1 MPDVSIALSAK
12 DNYTTTLKKIAD
24 ATRTGVK
31 SIESL
36 QQSLDT
42 LNKTRVSVQL
52 NMTKVKNELREAKK
66 RFEETGD
73 AADELAMKDKQFE
86 LNNLASQL
94 KAVNANAIEAEKSM
108 RTLAGTNSKI
118 ANRQSAA
125 GGSSAKAG
133 SSGSM
138 LGTVGSAL
146 ATAGFGDMLSNSLS
160 GAAGAFFSSYYGATD
175 GAAIQSVLGNAIS
188 GATMGASAGMMV
200 GGPAAA
206 GIGAAVGG
214 LVGVVSGGIEA
225 ATQKFESRDEAFKS
239 YVQDRYNAVQERQAA
254 DLESGSAL
262 AGQRET
268 DLTSFTTLF
277 GSKDIAQ
284 QYLSELKTMANTT
297 PFLYSDLT
305 AMSKT
310 LKTYGYAANEM
321 LPALTAIGDAGAALG
336 MTAADMTNVSTALG
350 RMRSSNKTT
359 LEDLNI
365 LQDRGI
371 DAIGALANAK
381 GVSKSDAYSMISGG
395 DIAGTEAVQIIQSYM
410 EQMYSGAMEQQSKT
424 FEGLS
429 STLEGWNQELQ
440 NAAGRGYNEEK
451 KIGMSDQI
459 DWLEGE
465 AGQKMMEMNEQIGR
479 AKAEAENLQQQ
490 MYQDVFDG
498 MFNGEI
504 PADMDAR
511 IAAQV
516 EDLHQRYM
524 NAMATIES
532 SVSSNEEVFAASE
545 ELATLKG
552 AAEELAYNTYMT
564 SDAADTMTAANIALA
579 DSIAAGTGDA
589 YKNAGYSLGLKLT
602 EGISSAINA
611 YVPDT
616 ITVPVVYSTTST
628 DSNGGGG
635 GNYDPTDPTRP
646 QKISAI
652 GENRVPRDN
661 TLYLLHEG
669 ERVLTAREARAQDQG
684 GTGGVVINMGGNY
697 TVRQDSDIGAIAEAV
712 AARILAAR
720 RTLR

>member
-12 DNYTTTLKKIAD
+12 DNFSTTLKKIAQE
-24 ATRTGVK
+24 TRTGVN
-31 SIESL
+31 SIEDLQKSL
-36 QQSLDT
+36 TKLNNTRAQLRLD
-42 LNKTRVSVQL
+42 L
-52 NMTKVKNELREAKK
+52 TKAKSELKEAEK
-66 RFEETGD
+66 RFRATGE
-73 AADELAMKDKQFE
+73 AADELALKDKQLQFD
-86 LNNLASQL
+86 NLTSQL
-94 KAVNANAIEAEKSM
+94 KAVSSSAKAAESDM
-108 RTLAGTNSKI
+108 TRLAGTNSKI
-118 ANRQSAA
+118 ANRQSAS
-125 GGSSAKAG
+125 GT
-133 SSGSM
+133 GSM
-138 LGTVGSAL
+138 MGTLGSAL
-146 ATAGFGDMLSNSLS
+146 ATAGFGNMLSGSVS
-160 GAAGAFFSSYYGATD
+160 GAAGAFFSSYYGSTE
-175 GAAIQSVLGNAIS
+175 GAAVESFLGSAIS
-188 GATMGASAGMMV
+188 GASMGASAGMMV

-214 LVGVVSGGIEA
+214 LIGAVSGGIEA

-239 YVQDRYNAVQERQAA
+239 YVQDQYNAVQERQAA

-268 DLTSFTTLF
+268 DLVSFTTLF
-277 GSKDIAQ
+277 GSKDTAQ
-284 QYLSELKTMANTT
+284 QYLSQLKTMANTT

-321 LPALTAIGDAGAALG
+321 IPALTSIGDAGAALG

-381 GVSKSDAYSMISGG
+381 GVSKGGAYEMISDG

-440 NAAGRGYNEEK
+440 NAMGEGYNEGK

-465 AGQKMMEMNEQIGR
+465 AGQKMQEVYSEMGTLQSDL
-479 AKAEAENLQQQ
+479 ENMQQQ
-490 MYQDVFDG
+490 MYQDIVNG
-498 MFNGEI
+498 MFSGDV
-504 PADMDAR
+504 AAGMDEQ

-516 EDLHQRYM
+516 EQMHTRYM
-524 NAMATIES
+524 EAMATIDSDGSSDQEKIAARAELGALMGEAQAMAES
-532 SVSSNEEVFAASE
+532 EYYNSEAVSI
-545 ELATLKG
+545 LT
-552 AAEELAYNTYMT
+552 
-564 SDAADTMTAANIALA
+564 DANITMA
-579 DSIAAGTGDA
+579 SNIQSSAGSA
-589 YKNAGYSLGLKLT
+589 YQNAGYSLGQQLT
-602 EGISSAINA
+602 KGISSVISS
-611 YVPDT
+611 YVPPS
-616 ITVPVVYSTTST
+616 IRVPVVYSSTST
-628 DSNGGGG
+628 DSNSGGGG
-635 GNYDPTDPTRP
+635 VYSSDPLNPWKPT
-646 QKISAI
+646 AI

-684 GTGGVVINMGGNY
+684 GAGGVNIYMGGNY
-697 TVRQDSDIGAIAEAV
+697 TVRQDSDIPAIAEAV
-712 AARILAAR
+712 AAYILRAR
-720 RTLR
+720 RIVRT